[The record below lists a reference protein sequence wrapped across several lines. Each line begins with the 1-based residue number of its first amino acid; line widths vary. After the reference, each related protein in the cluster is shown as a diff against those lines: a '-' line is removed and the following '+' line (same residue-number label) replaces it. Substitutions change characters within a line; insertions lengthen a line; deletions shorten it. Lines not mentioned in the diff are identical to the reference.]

1 MVLHTETRSSW
12 SVNIVANTGGYKL
25 CGGWSA
31 FVIDNGIN
39 KGDICEFKLMSRLEM
54 WVQVTPNP
62 KVASRTSRNGPLSC
76 PPRNA
81 EVKLRTVKP
90 ELEHVIQN
98 ALKAADAS
106 SIGPPSF
113 LTKMQRYNV
122 EYGRILNIPMHFVRE
137 NSLSYCT
144 DEKMVLRTETGSS
157 WSVNIVANMGG
168 YKLCGGWSAFV
179 SDNGIK
185 KGDVCEFKLMS
196 RLEMRVEVTPK
207 L

>member
-1 MVLHTETRSSW
+1 M
-12 SVNIVANTGGYKL
+12 
-25 CGGWSA
+25 
-31 FVIDNGIN
+31 
-39 KGDICEFKLMSRLEM
+39 
-54 WVQVTPNP
+54 
-62 KVASRTSRNGPLSC
+62 
-76 PPRNA
+76 
-81 EVKLRTVKP
+81 
-90 ELEHVIQN
+90 
-98 ALKAADAS
+98 
-106 SIGPPSF
+106 
-113 LTKMQRYNV
+113 MQ
-122 EYGRILNIPMHFVRE
+122 NIPMHFVRE

-157 WSVNIVANMGG
+157 WSVNVVANMGG